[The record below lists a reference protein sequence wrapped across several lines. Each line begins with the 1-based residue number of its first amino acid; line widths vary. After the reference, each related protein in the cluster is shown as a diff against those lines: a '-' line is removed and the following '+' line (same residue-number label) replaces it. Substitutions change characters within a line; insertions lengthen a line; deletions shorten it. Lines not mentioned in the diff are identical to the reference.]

1 MRELSIG
8 EVAVETGISIDSL
21 RYFEHEDLFVHE
33 VARSAGGRRVY
44 SESDVTWLKLCNRFR
59 DSGMPIATIR
69 EFAALV
75 RSGPG
80 NEKERL
86 SLLQQHEV
94 LIRSRI
100 SAMQDNLAVI
110 HGKVSAY
117 ERHVREGT
125 VVGVWEHG
133 PRPE

>member
-1 MRELSIG
+1 MREMSIG
-8 EVAVETGISIDSL
+8 DVAVQTGISIDSL
-21 RYFEHEDLFVHE
+21 RYFEREELLVHE

-44 SESDVTWLKLCNRFR
+44 SESDVSWLKLCNRFR

-86 SLLQQHEV
+86 SLLQSHEE

-100 SAMQDNLAVI
+100 AAMQENLNVI
-110 HGKVSAY
+110 HDKVSAY

-125 VVGVWEHG
+125 VVGVWE
-133 PRPE
+133 PEPSPE